1 MNYTPWPG
9 IGLTDTPVDWARYT
23 GSAALSRN
31 STASV
36 EKRRKT
42 GSDFSTFRGL
52 SKKSDESS
60 MRGAPKTIRRVRNP
74 GGKRGPASGAGLQV
88 ESKAGQIRAALITGP
103 KTRAEL
109 AAVIGIKSREISA
122 FLKNDIRQ
130 GRILKIVEEGS
141 LQRFALAN

>member
-1 MNYTPWPG
+1 MNYAPWPG
-9 IGLTDTPVDWARYT
+9 IGLTDTPFDWARYT

-36 EKRRKT
+36 EKRRKS
-42 GSDFSTFRGL
+42 GKDFSTFMGISR
-52 SKKSDESS
+52 KSDESS
-60 MRGAPKTIRRVRNP
+60 RRGAPKTIRRVRNP
-74 GGKRGPASGAGLQV
+74 GGKRGPSSGSGLKGD
-88 ESKAGQIRAALITGP
+88 SKAGQIRAALITGP